1 VVRGVSVQ
9 PGASNVLLSHVTVQN
24 ITQPSDPTSTTYYQD
39 PVGIRV
45 YGDSNMVQID
55 TSSVLNIVATHPDC
69 ATTLT
74 TRCTRVARG
83 ILISP
88 GTASSIAKN
97 VKIEYSSITEVAP
110 KDDGDCLVIQD
121 SDDTANLSV
130 LHNSFDRC
138 HKRAIKIQVPGAYV
152 AFNTIHNP
160 FLNDNFTDP
169 SFGYAQSQFPY
180 DMFAAISAY
189 KSNVALVGNS
199 ISGTG
204 SFYNGVELGTG
215 ACAAVGSETVQAN
228 TIRMGSTAY
237 IIGASSIR
245 MMSQVQGVTISA
257 NTLDTAQTGITIYPG
272 STGVTIDSTNNFVN
286 ISTPTTTYGT
296 CM

>member
-1 VVRGVSVQ
+1 MLVVKDNVVVDGPGATLKAAATGFEMVELQGANPAIQGVTVEGANLVVRGVSVQ

-88 GTASSIAKN
+88 GTASTIAKN

-204 SFYNGVELGTG
+204 SFTTASNWGRERARLSDRKPSRPIRSVW
-215 ACAAVGSETVQAN
+215 AAPRTS
-228 TIRMGSTAY
+228 
-237 IIGASSIR
+237 
-245 MMSQVQGVTISA
+245 
-257 NTLDTAQTGITIYPG
+257 
-272 STGVTIDSTNNFVN
+272 
-286 ISTPTTTYGT
+286 
-296 CM
+296 